1 MPIADP
7 LFTQRPFSSG
17 AGEHPDGNGTATYA
31 MVLSNE
37 GGIRR
42 PGFRNLYWPGLKKGV
57 VHFRFKGATLI
68 DPTNSTKLSLEVGVV
83 TNTNVTGVTAH
94 PTQKIRNLAVTAFDF
109 STSDGWC
116 TGELPGPGHVP
127 EAEQHR
133 EVAAHRHLRLRVL
146 LARRSSLVGGRSR
159 LYTGCVRR
167 LVSCAW

>member
-31 MVLSNE
+31 MALSNE

-68 DPTNSTKLSLEVGVV
+68 YPTNSTKLSLEVGVV
-83 TNTNVTGVTAH
+83 TNTNVTGVTTH
-94 PTQKIRNLAVTAFDF
+94 PIPPLIAGAQPPQGSAA
-109 STSDGWC
+109 SQGGTS
-116 TGELPGPGHVP
+116 GPAP
-127 EAEQHR
+127 
-133 EVAAHRHLRLRVL
+133 
-146 LARRSSLVGGRSR
+146 ARAGLGPAPVGARCSNAKSR
-159 LYTGCVRR
+159 T
-167 LVSCAW
+167 S